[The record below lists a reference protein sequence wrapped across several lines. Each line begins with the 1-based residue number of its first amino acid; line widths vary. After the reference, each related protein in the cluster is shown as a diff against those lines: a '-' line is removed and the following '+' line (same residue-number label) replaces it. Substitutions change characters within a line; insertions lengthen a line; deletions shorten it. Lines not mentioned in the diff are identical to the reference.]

1 MSPVDLRSRYL
12 DYLTCLND
20 REWDRLGEFVH
31 EDAVHNGR
39 RFGVAGYRA
48 MLEDDVVRFPD
59 LRFDVRLLVVDGD
72 LVAAR
77 LWFDLA
83 AGAFGENVFY
93 RFEDGR
99 IREVWSVIES

>member
-12 DYLTCLND
+12 DYLTCLNERD
-20 REWDRLGEFVH
+20 WSRLGEFVH
-31 EDAVHNGR
+31 EAAVHNGR
-39 RFGVAGYRA
+39 PLGLAGYRS
-48 MLEDDVVRFPD
+48 MLEDDVVRLPD
-59 LRFDVRLLVVDGD
+59 LRFDVRLLVVEGD

-83 AGAFGENVFY
+83 SGALGENVFY
-93 RFEDGR
+93 RFEDGL